1 MIPTEGGHRGV
12 DRRLCSIASGS
23 SGNCVYV
30 GSDATHLLVDVG
42 ISGKRTESGL
52 KELGLTGRDI
62 DGILITHEHADHI
75 NGLGVLARKY
85 EIPIYATAG
94 TIKALKSCNGL
105 GDLDYSLFHEVWED
119 RKLTLKDLTINPMR
133 ISHDAV
139 QPVGYRIS
147 YGSKKVA
154 VCTDL
159 GVYNDYT
166 VECLKGMDALLLEA
180 NHDVN
185 MLQVGPYPYY
195 LKQRILGEKGHLSNE
210 NSGRLLC
217 RILHDGLQTV
227 VLGHLSKENN
237 LPELAYESVRMEIN
251 MGDNPYK
258 SGDFDI
264 RVAKRSEVSPV
275 VRI

>member
-1 MIPTEGGHRGV
+1 M
-12 DRRLCSIASGS
+12 RLCSIASGS
-23 SGNCVYV
+23 SGNCIYV
-30 GSDATHLLVDVG
+30 GSEATHLLVDVG

-52 KELGLTGRDI
+52 HELGLTGRDM
-62 DGILITHEHADHI
+62 DGILITHEHSDHI
-75 NGLGVLARKY
+75 SGLGVLARKY

-94 TIKALKSCNGL
+94 TIEAMRYDKSLGNLEEGL
-105 GDLDYSLFHEVWED
+105 FREVQED
-119 RKLTLKDLTINPMR
+119 KKLTIKDLTVNPMH
-133 ISHDAV
+133 ISHDAA

-147 YGSKKVA
+147 YGNKKVA

-195 LKQRILGEKGHLSNE
+195 LKQRILGDRGHLSNE

-217 RILHDGLQTV
+217 RILHDNLKTV
-227 VLGHLSKENN
+227 LLGHLSKENN

-251 MGDNPYK
+251 LGENPYK
-258 SGDFDI
+258 AGDFDI
-264 RVAKRSEVSPV
+264 RVAKRSEVTPV
-275 VRI
+275 VEIA